1 MENVANNLKNIKS
14 NYILKDIFSFL
25 TKKIGLRIIR
35 HNRKIQNKL
44 EIKKEDFINTS
55 GRYIKKDLFGLN
67 IFSDNNYCDYTID
80 TNILIFKGSY
90 NNGIK
95 NGYGTEF
102 YTNGNKKFEG
112 EYKNGIKIK
121 GKFFDKLGN
130 EYLNIDNQKGEE
142 YFTEGNRL
150 EYWTNKKKLKFI
162 GEYFNGKKWT
172 GKGYDIDGNLVYE
185 MKYGKGL
192 VTEFFDDGK
201 IKFKGEYNNGERNGK
216 GIQYDY
222 EGEVIFEGEY
232 FNGER
237 WTGKG
242 KEYFSDIIDK
252 TTTID
257 SFNMFKQ
264 EKSSGITF
272 SNMFGTKKKTKN
284 IFGGFFNT
292 SDESENQFN
301 DILKTKNFFSL
312 STGKNY
318 LYRITLYNIDQKV
331 LKYEGEYLN
340 GKRHGKGK
348 EYSKYKSLRYEGE
361 FRNGK
366 YHGQGKLFDEYFG
379 ILGKAKYE
387 GEFRDGEYK
396 G

>member
-67 IFSDNNYCDYTID
+67 IISDNNYCDYTID

-130 EYLNIDNQKGEE
+130 EYLKIDNQKGEE

-272 SNMFGTKKKTKN
+272 GNMFGTKKKTKN

-387 GEFRDGEYK
+387 GEFIDGEYK